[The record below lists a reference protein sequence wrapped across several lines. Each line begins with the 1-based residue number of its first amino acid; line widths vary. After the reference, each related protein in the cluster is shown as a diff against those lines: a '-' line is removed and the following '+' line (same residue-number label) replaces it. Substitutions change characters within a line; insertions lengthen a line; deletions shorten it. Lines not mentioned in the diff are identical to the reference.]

1 MELKPSTSQN
11 DGEKE
16 TPRCDEVVSQSTQGQ
31 SVVWRGPEEENGDT
45 LTPLVLCI
53 AGSTI
58 KPTFFVLQSKP
69 LIPLQKEEDP
79 ETHKTVLTNYM
90 FPQQIRTD
98 DCEYCAFSKA
108 ESLFSSSQTFKL
120 HLFLIEMWTLLV

>member
-1 MELKPSTSQN
+1 MERT
-11 DGEKE
+11 
-16 TPRCDEVVSQSTQGQ
+16 
-31 SVVWRGPEEENGDT
+31 RGRNLT
-45 LTPLVLCI
+45 LALSVLCN
-53 AGSTI
+53 AGSTT

-98 DCEYCAFSKA
+98 DCEYCAFSKT
-108 ESLFSSSQTFKL
+108 EFLLTDLQTAL
-120 HLFLIEMWTLLV
+120 VSDTGLLNVDVVGLKEITGCVYYIFYNTFNTQL